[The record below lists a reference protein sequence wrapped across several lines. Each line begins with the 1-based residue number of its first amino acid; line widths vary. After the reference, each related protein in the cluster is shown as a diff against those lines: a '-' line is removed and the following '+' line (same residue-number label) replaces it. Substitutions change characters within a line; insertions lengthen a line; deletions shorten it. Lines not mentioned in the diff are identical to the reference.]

1 MQIDELKKQRP
12 RYLSESEKKEESKE
26 ESSKT
31 LGWDT
36 LVNDHYNKNH
46 KVMIVLFFIPFM
58 IASFYYRGFVSI
70 RKFQKEREYYKT

>member
-1 MQIDELKKQRP
+1 MQIDDIKKNRH
-12 RYLSESEKKEESKE
+12 RYLTESEKSEESTDDN
-26 ESSKT
+26 SKT

-36 LVNDHYNKNH
+36 SVNDHYNKTQ

-70 RKFQKEREYYKT
+70 RNFLK